1 MSEPGPDAT
10 LVSHWLGWHGM
21 ILERSLALM
30 HLLCVW
36 NSSRRV
42 PVQSISARNKHKV
55 MIEHVMSPMVVY
67 SQSSISLW
75 VVPGRHEPWLQPMH
89 AFLYPSVACY
99 PLCTELCT
107 ILMEVITTPNLLL
120 REHAVGRGV
129 CRILGAINV
138 SQSLNKR
145 FEDPKIANITFIREG
160 GRNSSIG

>member
-1 MSEPGPDAT
+1 
-10 LVSHWLGWHGM
+10 
-21 ILERSLALM
+21 
-30 HLLCVW
+30 
-36 NSSRRV
+36 
-42 PVQSISARNKHKV
+42 
-55 MIEHVMSPMVVY
+55 
-67 SQSSISLW
+67 
-75 VVPGRHEPWLQPMH
+75 MH

-107 ILMEVITTPNLLL
+107 ILMEVITTPNLPL